1 MITLKSESS
10 IDTFAYLYQT
20 NFDPTSPF
28 GYLVAYDDE
37 SNGNGQFQ
45 LSFSLSGGEVY
56 YLVVTTK
63 NPDVTGSF
71 RVISGAL
78 ASTVL
83 LIPSGILL
91 FHFYCSEI
99 LPDTYIIFL

>member
-20 NFDPTSPF
+20 NFDPTSSL

-37 SNGNGQFQ
+37 GIGNGQFQ
-45 LSFSLSGGEVY
+45 LSFSLNGGEVY

-63 NPDVTGSF
+63 IPDVTGSF
-71 RVISGAL
+71 KVVSGAL

-83 LIPSGILL
+83 VIPSGILL

-99 LPDTYIIFL
+99 LLDTYYLL